1 MIPPKLPIF
10 ICHLGRAPRGFPD
23 AALESADPSPPSP
36 AQSEAG
42 CPGQEPDR
50 VPAPGGRA
58 RDAASSG
65 PGTAGPFIVPGRAPS
80 RRVRAASQENG
91 APRPR
96 RQGEQGVACH
106 PSGKLPPRP
115 AGRLAL
121 DGPGPRT
128 AGHPTSAAPGPP
140 RPVGADRLSRAGAAA
155 RSGRAQPRP
164 PFNPAPSPRRP
175 PPPSATTPPPQP
187 GPDSSP
193 ATSSGRFP
201 KLNPFLCQLRA
212 APPRRQLSSP
222 NFGAR
227 GPARRPGGDGGREG
241 AAATSRRGAAAG
253 PADGE
258 DVVFTPRAL
267 SADAPWHGVRA
278 RHTPPPQPR
287 GPPGHPHLAQ
297 VRDRGD
303 GGRHR
308 RRGRGRQGDV
318 SLPARP
324 GPARPGP
331 GAPTAH
337 PTRRRRRRCRARPSF
352 LPAAGDAGGRAR
364 GQEPP
369 PPPRKREREP
379 FIEPPFS
386 IGSHPAT
393 PPAAGQSERRRP
405 SRGGAH
411 WAGRRASTSANG
423 RGEELRGRGRGRVG
437 SSSWR
442 KPPIKETQVLAAGG
456 QAPSDTEGVEP
467 GGYVVLCLPSTAQHQ
482 PGHPDTLTFSAEFQ
496 APLDNEGDVSQC
508 SEEGGW
514 LSTPGEQENQ
524 RKVMGTGA
532 TSPRGPWLFQLG
544 HQPLAE
550 DGGAKSV
557 RVHTH
562 MWSSKTLFE
571 YSPAGYRQ
579 GLQERLDPGPQR
591 CQKIVPIFRSASP
604 EISLADSKHCRP
616 GRLQKVQ
623 EARGHL
629 TTIVQDVCKMPTL

>member
-369 PPPRKREREP
+369 PPPRKREREEPAKPPPRSRPLSSCRRLDPDAARPVRRPLRPLAGCP

-423 RGEELRGRGRGRVG
+423 RGEELRGRGRGGGPGRPRPLRAPAPRAGADPGQALGRRGGGG
-437 SSSWR
+437 SNPGGAPPAPLARSGLMWR
-442 KPPIKETQVLAAGG
+442 KFHRGLGKARANTKTLKRAHDESQEE
-456 QAPSDTEGVEP
+456 QR
-467 GGYVVLCLPSTAQHQ
+467 

-496 APLDNEGDVSQC
+496 APLVSTRTMR
-508 SEEGGW
+508 E
-514 LSTPGEQENQ
+514 
-524 RKVMGTGA
+524 M
-532 TSPRGPWLFQLG
+532 
-544 HQPLAE
+544 
-550 DGGAKSV
+550 
-557 RVHTH
+557 
-562 MWSSKTLFE
+562 
-571 YSPAGYRQ
+571 
-579 GLQERLDPGPQR
+579 
-591 CQKIVPIFRSASP
+591 
-604 EISLADSKHCRP
+604 
-616 GRLQKVQ
+616 
-623 EARGHL
+623 
-629 TTIVQDVCKMPTL
+629 